1 MLALSLALVLVRAH
15 MLSLLFVLHLVRN
28 HPPEVREGTIDTV
41 VDTALRPSTQP
52 NSPLV
57 VGVVAVAVVVVAE
70 GIRGTKKK
78 QCWRGRPSR
87 SW

>member
-1 MLALSLALVLVRAH
+1 

-28 HPPEVREGTIDTV
+28 HLPEVREGTIDTV

-57 VGVVAVAVVVVAE
+57 VVAVVVVAE